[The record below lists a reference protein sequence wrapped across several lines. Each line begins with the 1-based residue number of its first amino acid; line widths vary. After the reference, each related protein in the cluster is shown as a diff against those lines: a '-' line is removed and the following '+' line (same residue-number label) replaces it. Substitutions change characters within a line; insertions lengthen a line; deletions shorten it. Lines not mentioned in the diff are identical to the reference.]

1 MPNRER
7 RPSVVLQGFIG
18 GVVNTADAASRLAQV
33 ILGRLVGQRRLERC
47 LPLQVQD
54 RGDRWSLSGSG
65 GDPPSECRIEINKL
79 DAAVLSL
86 GVPTPPEILSDAATA
101 QKFAAILAET
111 AGDGAGSEQHARC
124 AVTDRGNTW
133 LVRCGGHITPAIEGP
148 GPFLMEVQKRD
159 ARVLDLWF
167 EWVLDTPPDVDDL
180 LRAPRK

>member
-33 ILGRLVGQRRLERC
+33 MLGRLVGQRRLARC

-65 GDPPSECRIEINKL
+65 GDRPSECRIEIDKL
-79 DAAVLSL
+79 DATVLSL

-111 AGDGAGSEQHARC
+111 AGDGAGSEQHWRC

-133 LVRCGGHITPAIEGP
+133 LVRCRSNITPAIEGQ
-148 GPFLMEVQKRD
+148 GPFRLEVQKRD
-159 ARVLDLWF
+159 AQVLDIWF
-167 EWVLDTPPDVDDL
+167 EWHVDAPPEVDEL
-180 LRAPRK
+180 LRTTKE